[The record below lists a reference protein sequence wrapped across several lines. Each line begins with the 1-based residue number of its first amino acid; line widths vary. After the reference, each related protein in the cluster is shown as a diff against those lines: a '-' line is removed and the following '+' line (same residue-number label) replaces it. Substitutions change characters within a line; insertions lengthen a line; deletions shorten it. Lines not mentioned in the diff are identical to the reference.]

1 MSDEQE
7 IQNLFNNWI
16 KSTVEGNL
24 ELARQCIADDAV
36 FLVPGVGEM
45 DKETFAQGAAG
56 GSPEDSPIDFDL
68 DSNIRELKVFGDHAY
83 LWIESILVC
92 SPKNGDPSTRMAGH
106 SLSVL
111 EKRDDDWQI
120 VRDANTMTVVPE

>member
-7 IQNLFNNWI
+7 IRNLFKNWI
-16 KSTVEGNL
+16 NATVDGNL
-24 ELARQCIADDAV
+24 ELARECIADDAV
-36 FLVPGVGEM
+36 FYVPGAEKM

-56 GSPEDSPIDFDL
+56 GSPEDSPINFDL
-68 DSNIRELKVFGDHAY
+68 DSQLTEVQVFGDTAY
-83 LWIESILVC
+83 MCVDSTLIC

-111 EKRDDDWQI
+111 EKRGSRWQI
-120 VRDANTMTVVPE
+120 IRDANTMTVVAE

>member
-7 IQNLFNNWI
+7 IRDLFDNWI
-16 KSTVEGNL
+16 KATTVGNL

-36 FLVPGVGEM
+36 FFVPGAGEM

-56 GSPEDSPIDFDL
+56 GSPEESPMNFDL
-68 DSNIRELKVFGDHAY
+68 DSQLRELKVFGDQAY
-83 LWIESILVC
+83 LWIESKLVC
-92 SPKNGDPSTRMAGH
+92 SPKNGDPDTLMAGH

-111 EKRDDDWQI
+111 EKREGRWQI
-120 VRDANTMTVVPE
+120 IRDANTMTVVPQ

>member
-7 IQNLFNNWI
+7 IRELFNNWI
-16 KSTVEGNL
+16 KATIEGDL
-24 ELARQCIADDAV
+24 ELARQCIADNAV
-36 FLVPGVGEM
+36 FFVPGVGEM
-45 DKETFAQGAAG
+45 DKEAFAQGAAG
-56 GSPEDSPIDFDL
+56 GSPEESPIDYDL
-68 DSNIRELKVFGDHAY
+68 DSKLRELKVFNDHAY

-111 EKRDDDWQI
+111 EKRGGRWQI
-120 VRDANTMTVVPE
+120 IRDANTMTVVPE